1 MLTLESEL
9 LTQNEQSVL
18 VTSETSFWTWRSWL
32 RVNEACLKED
42 TDPGGGSGDGYVSG
56 NRCGVETGVGIA
68 MAMAGG
74 MVQNL

>member
-1 MLTLESEL
+1 M
-9 LTQNEQSVL
+9 
-18 VTSETSFWTWRSWL
+18 
-32 RVNEACLKED
+32 NEAYLKED
-42 TDPGGGSGDGYVSG
+42 PDPGGGSGDGYVSG